1 MKFRH
6 ECKHRINLADIT
18 RLRTRL
24 EAVAERD
31 PHSGEDGTYLV
42 KSLYFDNYKDKVLR
56 EKTDGVNNREKFR
69 IRYYGS
75 DTSFMRLEK
84 KSKIGG
90 LCSKESTPITADECR
105 RIMDG
110 DIGFLIESEKD
121 LFREL
126 YAKMN
131 FQLLRPKCIV
141 AYERECFVYPQ
152 GNVRVTLDTGIS
164 GSYNI
169 SRFLDPGLCLLNLY
183 HTAILEIKWD
193 EFLPQVIRGAVQL
206 RSRKTT
212 SFSKYAAVRF

>member
-84 KSKIGG
+84 KLKIGG
-90 LCSKESTPITADECR
+90 LCSKESTPITAEECR

-110 DIGFLIESEKD
+110 DTEKAAEELIKAE
-121 LFREL
+121 
-126 YAKMN
+126 AKKS
-131 FQLLRPKCIV
+131 LLRSKSVTKSGIELT
-141 AYERECFVYPQ
+141 YE
-152 GNVRVTLDTGIS
+152 VRVRESDTDFVNKIS
-164 GSYNI
+164 DCEGVSNAVLVSYNGEYM
-169 SRFLDPGLCLLNLY
+169 S
-183 HTAILEIKWD
+183 
-193 EFLPQVIRGAVQL
+193 
-206 RSRKTT
+206 
-212 SFSKYAAVRF
+212 